1 MEITTENGWTTYTV
15 GDRQITIDADASPS
29 EVAAAIGLLNRP
41 SRMSAIADQL
51 QTAGF
56 EAEAKSLRG
65 MAG

>member
-1 MEITTENGWTTYTV
+1 MEITAENGRTTYTL
-15 GDRQITIDADASPS
+15 GDRQITIDADASPGQ
-29 EVAAAIGLLNRP
+29 VAAALSLLNRP

-56 EAEAKSLRG
+56 EDEAKSLRG